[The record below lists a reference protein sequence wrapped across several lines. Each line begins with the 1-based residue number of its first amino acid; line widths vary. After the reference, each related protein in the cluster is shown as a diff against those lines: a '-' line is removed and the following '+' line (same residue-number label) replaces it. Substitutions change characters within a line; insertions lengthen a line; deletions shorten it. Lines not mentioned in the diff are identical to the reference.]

1 MDLKISRDD
10 ATKRRKDVQ
19 MKPGD
24 KERLETLRMLALD
37 SAKNGDTKQAKNV
50 MELGKA
56 MEKQIKDEEQR
67 GQ

>member
-1 MDLKISRDD
+1 
-10 ATKRRKDVQ
+10 